1 MEQEKKD
8 EEKEIK
14 EVEKKESV
22 FNAFNIFLIGIIVVL
37 VIVAAV
43 LFFSNKNPDGLSSS
57 QRATLAQELSARN
70 ITLYTTSTCPHCKAQ
85 KAVFGAEIRYLRV
98 ITCDIQPDDFCGT
111 LSAVP
116 TWRLPD
122 GEIITGVL
130 EFKNLQE
137 LIVACTPVGCNLQGN
152 FEQVNVSG

>member
-1 MEQEKKD
+1 MEEGKKV
-8 EEKEIK
+8 EEKELNK
-14 EVEKKESV
+14 VEKKESV

-37 VIVAAV
+37 IIVAAV
-43 LFFSNKNPDGLSSS
+43 LFFSNKNPSGLSSS

-85 KAVFGAEIRYLRV
+85 KALFGAEIRYLRV
-98 ITCDIQPDDFCGT
+98 VTCDIQPDEFCGT

-137 LIVACTPVGCNLQGN
+137 LIVGCTLTGCNLQGS
-152 FEQVNVSG
+152 FDKVNISG